1 MVWKYKR
8 IYVKEF
14 LSHAE
19 YDKGRVEKMA
29 IATINE
35 AVYGKLL
42 ARTLPRVI
50 ETESDNE
57 RMIAELE
64 NLDTRDRPLSRE
76 EEKLA
81 ELMTVLI
88 QQFEAKRYPIGHAS
102 PVEALRVLMEERGL
116 RQRDLIPILG
126 ASSVVSDV
134 LNEKR
139 SISKAHARKLAEF
152 FHVPVSLFI

>member
-1 MVWKYKR
+1 
-8 IYVKEF
+8 
-14 LSHAE
+14 
-19 YDKGRVEKMA
+19 MA
-29 IATINE
+29 VTTINE
-35 AVYGKLL
+35 AAYGKLL

-50 ETESDNE
+50 ETEADNE

-64 NLDTRDRPLSRE
+64 KLDTRGRPLTRE

-88 QQFEAKRYPIGHAS
+88 QQFEAKRYPLGHAS

-116 RQRDLIPILG
+116 RQRDLIPIFG

-134 LNEKR
+134 LKEKR

-152 FHVPVSLFI
+152 LHVPVSLFI